1 MYKLFNQCNFYI
13 FLWCLYYL
21 QGTLYASGSII
32 SQAILAILLVMS
44 ICNAYIVNRHYKL
57 PIFFKG
63 LNVLIAM
70 FTIYGIAI
78 IVSGEKLMTNNYT
91 ILANHEYLK
100 AIYISLLPI
109 YSAYLYTIKGQ
120 LTKKSISIWIFFW
133 ILVATSQYYRNEREA
148 LEQYISNRTE
158 ITNNSGYLFLA
169 LLPSLVVFNKK
180 PIIQFPLLLYC
191 ISFVVMGMKRG
202 AIIIGLIIF
211 CYFIY
216 RTYKTSSRKNR
227 KYIITFSFLVIFLAT
242 SFIMKMMAESDYFNQ
257 RIEQTLEGNSSGR
270 DDIYGGLINHFLDET
285 NALNFFFGNGAQAT
299 LKVHG
304 AFAHNDWLEILIN
317 QGIIGV
323 LIFIYFFI
331 CFAKTWLK
339 SRYNHSVFSGIGMI
353 LAIIF
358 LRTLFS
364 MSYSDLDLYLTISL
378 GFYLALSFGKYDKYN
393 KDIFIINQ

>member
-1 MYKLFNQCNFYI
+1 MKIFNQCNIYI
-13 FLWCLYYL
+13 TLWCLYYL

-78 IVSGEKLMTNNYT
+78 IVSGEKLMTKNYT
-91 ILANHEYLK
+91 IVANHEYLK

-133 ILVATSQYYRNEREA
+133 ILVATAQFYRNEREA
-148 LEQYISNRTE
+148 LEKYISNRTE

-242 SFIMKMMAESDYFNQ
+242 SFIMKMMAENDYFNQ
-257 RIEQTLEGNSSGR
+257 RVEQTLEGDTSGR
-270 DDIYGGLINHFLDET
+270 DVIYGGLINHFLDET
-285 NALNFFFGNGAQAT
+285 NALNFFLGNGAQAT
-299 LKVHG
+299 LKFNG

-317 QGIIGV
+317 NGIIGV
-323 LIFIYFFI
+323 FTYIIYWI
-331 CFAKTWLK
+331 CFVNSWLK
-339 SRYNHSVFSGIGMI
+339 SKSTINAFSALLMI
-353 LAIIF
+353 LLISF
-358 LRTLFS
+358 MQTLFS
-364 MSYSDLDLYLTISL
+364 MSYGSLEIYMTLSL
-378 GFYLALSFGKYDKYN
+378 GYFLAISYKQISIRL
-393 KDIFIINQ
+393 

>member
-78 IVSGEKLMTNNYT
+78 IVSGEKLMTKNYT
-91 ILANHEYLK
+91 IVANHDYLK

-133 ILVATSQYYRNEREA
+133 ILVATAQFYRNEREA
-148 LEQYISNRTE
+148 LEKYISNRTE
-158 ITNNSGYLFLA
+158 ITNNSGYIFLA

-216 RTYKTSSRKNR
+216 STYKTSSRKNR
-227 KYIITFSFLVIFLAT
+227 KYIITFSVLAIIFAT
-242 SFIMKMMAESDYFNQ
+242 SFIMKMMSENDYFNL
-257 RIEQTLEGNSSGR
+257 RVEQTLEGDSSGR
-270 DDIYGGLINHFLDET
+270 DVIYGGLINHFLDET

-299 LKVHG
+299 LKIYG

-317 QGIIGV
+317 NGIIGV
-323 LIFIYFFI
+323 FTYIIYWI
-331 CFAKTWLK
+331 CFVNSWLK
-339 SRYNHSVFSGIGMI
+339 SKSTINAFSALLMI
-353 LAIIF
+353 LLISF
-358 LRTLFS
+358 MQTLFS
-364 MSYSDLDLYLTISL
+364 MSYGSLEIYMTLSL
-378 GFYLALSFGKYDKYN
+378 GYFWAISYKQISIRL
-393 KDIFIINQ
+393 

>member
-1 MYKLFNQCNFYI
+1 MKIFNQCNIYI
-13 FLWCLYYL
+13 TLWCLYYL

-78 IVSGEKLMTNNYT
+78 IVSGEKLMTKNYT
-91 ILANHEYLK
+91 IVANYEYLK

-133 ILVATSQYYRNEREA
+133 ILVATAQFYRNEREA
-148 LEQYISNRTE
+148 LEKYISNRTE

-242 SFIMKMMAESDYFNQ
+242 SFIMKMMAENDYFNQ
-257 RIEQTLEGNSSGR
+257 RVEQTLEGDTSGR
-270 DDIYGGLINHFLDET
+270 DVIYGGLINHFLDET
-285 NALNFFFGNGAQAT
+285 NALNFFLGNGAQAT
-299 LKVHG
+299 LKFNG

-317 QGIIGV
+317 NGIIGV
-323 LIFIYFFI
+323 FTYIIYWI
-331 CFAKTWLK
+331 CFVNSWLK
-339 SRYNHSVFSGIGMI
+339 SKSTINAFSALLMI
-353 LAIIF
+353 LLISF
-358 LRTLFS
+358 MQTLFS
-364 MSYSDLDLYLTISL
+364 MSYGSLEIYMTLSL
-378 GFYLALSFGKYDKYN
+378 GYFLAISYKQISIRL
-393 KDIFIINQ
+393 